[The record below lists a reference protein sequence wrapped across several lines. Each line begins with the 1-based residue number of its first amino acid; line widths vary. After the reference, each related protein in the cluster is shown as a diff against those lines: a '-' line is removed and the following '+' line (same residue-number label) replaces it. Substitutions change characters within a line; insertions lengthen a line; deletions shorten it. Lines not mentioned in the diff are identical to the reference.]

1 MELSMGTSLDDIR
14 KKIAKGEIKTKVAK
28 QLEKKNYFTVDRIQ
42 RKKRDPIQI
51 INKVVSEPVVKVPQ
65 KPKSL
70 SAVEIFAEAKE
81 SQDGGFGV
89 KKKLFGLADKQ
100 LMVSGCCYTC
110 FSVLLG
116 FSYCRRH

>member
-1 MELSMGTSLDDIR
+1 MELSKGTSLDDIR

-51 INKVVSEPVVKVPQ
+51 INKVVSEPVVKVLT

-70 SAVEIFAEAKE
+70 SAIELFAEAKE
-81 SQDGGFGV
+81 SQDDGFGV

-116 FSYCRRH
+116 FTYC